1 MLDAAR
7 ESAHRGGLRR
17 MSTAAPWKIL
27 LVDDE
32 PEVLEITRIVL
43 SGFEFDGRGLEILE
57 AASGQAAR
65 AVLAQH
71 DDIAVMLVDV
81 VMETEHAGLDLVRH
95 VRTER
100 QDHFVRI
107 VLRTGHPG
115 QAPERQVIRG
125 YDINDY
131 KEKTELTAQKLYT
144 TLFAALRAWRDIQT
158 IRTSKRGL
166 EQVIAAS
173 ARTFA
178 NEHQQGFR
186 STVLLQLDRL
196 VEGGGALCVTRDNGT
211 PDAPLVAVNGTGH
224 LRDCAG
230 RDLREALPAP
240 LFESLQGALR
250 DRAHRFEADH
260 YALYFHDSST
270 DAELLFLGQVDQLS
284 ELDHKL
290 LQLFASNVAIA
301 LKNLDLTQDLT
312 DAQMEMIFLLAGA
325 AESRSHETAAHVS
338 RVGLIAE
345 LLAREYGL
353 DAATC
358 ERIRHAAPLHDIG
371 KIGIPDA
378 ILNKPGKHTS
388 DESVVMRT
396 HAQIGHQ
403 MLEKSSRSVLKMA
416 ADIALSHHEN
426 WDGSGYPRG
435 LRGEDIPVAGRI
447 TMLADVFD
455 ALGSDRCYKDRWEWD
470 KIRQFVTEQ
479 RGVKF
484 DPKLVD
490 LLMEHWDEAVAIRT
504 DLPD

>member
-1 MLDAAR
+1 MDQSSTSGSHAA
-7 ESAHRGGLRR
+7 HH
-17 MSTAAPWKIL
+17 AAPWKLL
-27 LVDDE
+27 LVDDDA
-32 PEVLEITRIVL
+32 EVHAVTRLVL
-43 SGFEFDGRGLEILE
+43 GNFRFEDRPLEILSANSE
-57 AASGQAAR
+57 AEARRLLAA
-65 AVLAQH
+65 H
-71 DDIAVMLVDV
+71 DDIAVVFLDV
-81 VMETEHAGLDLVRH
+81 VMENDRSGLLLVEYIRH
-95 VRTER
+95 EL
-100 QDHFVRI
+100 DNHDIRI
-107 VLRTGHPG
+107 VLRTGQPG
-115 QAPERQVIRG
+115 QAPEHDVIAH

-131 KEKTELTAQKLYT
+131 REKTELTAQKLYT

-290 LQLFASNVAIA
+290 LELFASNVAIA

-353 DAATC
+353 DPATC

-371 KIGIPDA
+371 KIGTPDA
-378 ILNKPGKHTS
+378 ILNKPGGHTD
-388 DESVVMRT
+388 DEAEVMRQ
-396 HAQIGHQ
+396 HVAIGHR
-403 MLEKSSRSVLKMA
+403 MLASSKRAVLQLA
-416 ADIALSHHEN
+416 AEIALTHHER
-426 WDGSGYPRG
+426 WDGTGYPEG
-435 LRGEDIPVAGRI
+435 LAGEEIPISGRI

-455 ALGSDRCYKDRWEWD
+455 ALGSKRCYKDAWTAGD
-470 KIRQFVTEQ
+470 IRGYIVEHSGTM
-479 RGVKF
+479 F
-484 DPKLVD
+484 DPD
-490 LLMEHWDEAVAIRT
+490 LTGLLLQNWSRAEAIRT
-504 DLPD
+504 RFPD